1 MVLLLCGIGECLLM
15 ARLGHL
21 GSLKL
26 KQKSNWS

>member
-1 MVLLLCGIGECLLM
+1 MVLLLGGNGECLLM
-15 ARLGHL
+15 AHLGHL